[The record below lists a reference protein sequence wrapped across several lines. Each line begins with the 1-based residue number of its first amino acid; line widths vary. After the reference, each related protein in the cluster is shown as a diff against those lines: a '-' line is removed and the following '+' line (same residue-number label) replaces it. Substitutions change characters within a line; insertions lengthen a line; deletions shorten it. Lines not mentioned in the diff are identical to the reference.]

1 MRGRF
6 FSRCWQV
13 CVYNVCVLELQ
24 VNRFPLTLPERRK
37 REEKRASRVSDPVLH
52 APSSS
57 SGVIRASGGGGRW
70 RVNKRRHGD
79 FPLWRHPSSVQS
91 WSVWRSA
98 RRSPVVGGLVLGDG
112 LWRLA
117 VMDSRTERLFYQRV
131 VTLSGGRGWWRGQPR
146 PVLAHLFLCKALLSE
161 SGEEKCI
168 SSSFSS
174 LKLNSEHLKK
184 QPPLSVNP
192 AQHAVLLEVQ
202 W

>member
-1 MRGRF
+1 M
-6 FSRCWQV
+6 
-13 CVYNVCVLELQ
+13 CVLELQ
-24 VNRFPLTLPERRK
+24 VNRFPSTLPERRK

-57 SGVIRASGGGGRW
+57 SGVIRASGGGGGW

-117 VMDSRTERLFYQRV
+117 VMDSRAERLFYQRV
-131 VTLSGGRGWWRGQPR
+131 VTLSGGRGWWRGRPR
-146 PVLAHLFLCKALLSE
+146 PALAHLFLCNALLSE

-174 LKLNSEHLKK
+174 LTLNSEHLKK

>member
-1 MRGRF
+1 MVISRNSVEAVTMRGRF

-24 VNRFPLTLPERRK
+24 VNRFPSTLPERRK
-37 REEKRASRVSDPVLH
+37 REEKGASRVSDPVLH

-57 SGVIRASGGGGRW
+57 SGVIRASGGGGGW

-79 FPLWRHPSSVQS
+79 FPLWCHPSSVQS

-117 VMDSRTERLFYQRV
+117 VMDSRAERLFYQSRN
-131 VTLSGGRGWWRGQPR
+131 SQRR
-146 PVLAHLFLCKALLSE
+146 PQMMKRSAEACARTP
-161 SGEEKCI
+161 
-168 SSSFSS
+168 FS
-174 LKLNSEHLKK
+174 L
-184 QPPLSVNP
+184 
-192 AQHAVLLEVQ
+192 
-202 W
+202 